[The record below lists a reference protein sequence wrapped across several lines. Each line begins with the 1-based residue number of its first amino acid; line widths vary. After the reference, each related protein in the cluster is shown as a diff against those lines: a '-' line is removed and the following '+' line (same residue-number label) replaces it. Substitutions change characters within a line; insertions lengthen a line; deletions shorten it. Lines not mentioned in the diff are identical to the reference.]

1 MHIDC
6 MYSRCTDYSDALLHA
21 DENSQAIH
29 VLMADVPHAAL
40 RGWQRPD
47 YRDAPNRRTTILV
60 GIVLSVLIH
69 AMGLWLL
76 VERMPL
82 NVKVAPAGADERITV
97 SLTPS
102 PPPMPALVPVPAPA
116 QAPVS
121 KPPPPKRSTPK
132 PRKSPAKHPPGKRVE
147 KKAIDRKPD
156 RTPQIVPKTQPETA
170 QPRIS
175 PSDDMFTQLEA
186 ARKRRA
192 EANARLHEA
201 EPEAAAPAQQD
212 AQNDNSVA
220 LANIASSLKHA
231 RGRDRRDEG
240 GVFEIRDVG
249 YRSAEVV
256 FWGWSASSRRNSMRL
271 FTIDQGADVDI
282 ETAVVKKIIDVIR
295 EEKKG
300 DFVWDSHRLGKQIT
314 LSARPQDTAE
324 LQQFLMREFFPDY
337 LPPAPRR

>member
-1 MHIDC
+1 

-29 VLMADVPHAAL
+29 VLMADVPHAAPPV
-40 RGWQRPD
+40 RQRPD
-47 YRDAPNRRTTILV
+47 YRDASNRRTRILV
-60 GIVLSVLIH
+60 GILLSVLIH
-69 AMGLWLL
+69 AIGLWLL
-76 VERMPL
+76 VERTPL
-82 NVKVAPAGADERITV
+82 NVKVASAGADERITV
-97 SLTPS
+97 SLA
-102 PPPMPALVPVPAPA
+102 PPPPLTPVPAVPAPA
-116 QAPVS
+116 QVPVS
-121 KPPPPKRSTPK
+121 KPPIPK
-132 PRKSPAKHPPGKRVE
+132 PRKSPAKHPPRKRAE

-156 RTPQIVPKTQPETA
+156 NTPQIAPKTEPETV
-170 QPRIS
+170 QPRVS

-240 GVFEIRDVG
+240 GVFEIRDIG

-271 FTIDQGADVDI
+271 FTIDQGVDVDI
-282 ETAVVKKIIDVIR
+282 ETAVVKKIIAVIR

-300 DFVWDSHRLGKQIT
+300 DFEWDSHRLGKTIT

>member
-1 MHIDC
+1 
-6 MYSRCTDYSDALLHA
+6 MYSRCTNYSDALLHA

-29 VLMADVPHAAL
+29 VLMADVPNDIL
-40 RGWQRPD
+40 PIRQGSD
-47 YRDAPNRRTTILV
+47 YRAASNRRKTVLV
-60 GIVLSVLIH
+60 GVILSVLIH
-69 AMGLWLL
+69 ALGLWVLI
-76 VERMPL
+76 ERAPVD
-82 NVKVAPAGADERITV
+82 VKVASGDTDERITV
-97 SLTPS
+97 SLA
-102 PPPMPALVPVPAPA
+102 PPPAPVPAPM
-116 QAPVS
+116 QVPVS
-121 KPPPPKRSTPK
+121 KPPIPAPK
-132 PRKSPAKHPPGKRVE
+132 KSPAKHPARKYVE
-147 KKAIDRKPD
+147 KKATDRKPD
-156 RTPQIVPKTQPETA
+156 NTPKTIPKTQPEIV
-170 QPRIS
+170 QPRAS

-192 EANARLHEA
+192 EANARLGEA
-201 EPEAAAPAQQD
+201 EPQAAAPAQQS
-212 AQNDNSVA
+212 AQNDNSIA
-220 LANIASSLKHA
+220 QANIASSLKHA

-271 FTIDQGADVDI
+271 FTVDQGTDVDI
-282 ETAVVKKIIDVIR
+282 ETAVVRKIIDVIR

-300 DFVWDSHRLGKQIT
+300 DFIWDSHRLGKEIT